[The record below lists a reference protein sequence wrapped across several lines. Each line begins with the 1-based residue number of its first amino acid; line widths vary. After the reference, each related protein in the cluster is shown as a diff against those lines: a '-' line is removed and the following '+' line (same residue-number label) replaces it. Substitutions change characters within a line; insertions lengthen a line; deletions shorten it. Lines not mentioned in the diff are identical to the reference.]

1 MTVYKALQ
9 INESSR
15 HPDKQHFQ
23 AQGACMEVELEP
35 DRYEIMTYIAGRT
48 DEFRLA
54 ELYYLL
60 KKQEPQKWK
69 AKEVKIS
76 LE

>member
-1 MTVYKALQ
+1 
-9 INESSR
+9 
-15 HPDKQHFQ
+15 
-23 AQGACMEVELEP
+23 MEVELEP